1 MVKKRKVSGIFDKD
15 LWVKR
20 EGGGRG
26 GGGSGA
32 ILESGVIRNSF
43 RSDDGKK
50 SCALSPFSQHRKNFV
65 FIFCSFLY
73 FFEKVM

>member
-26 GGGSGA
+26 G
-32 ILESGVIRNSF
+32 VK
-43 RSDDGKK
+43 RSDLGIWCNSKF
-50 SCALSPFSQHRKNFV
+50 LSIR
-65 FIFCSFLY
+65 
-73 FFEKVM
+73 